1 MHSVKL
7 TSGRFKTCYQTSERT
22 KSCICAIFTG
32 NGGNNPPQPATV
44 QEERKALNLMNLLC
58 THTGVCVRS
67 LVLQCLAE
75 HLFLCPST
83 EGCGL

>member
-44 QEERKALNLMNLLC
+44 QEERKGSEFNEPALYSHWGLC
-58 THTGVCVRS
+58 QIPCVAVLGRAFIFMS
-67 LVLQCLAE
+67 L
-75 HLFLCPST
+75 H
-83 EGCGL
+83 